1 MEGLVGMEYSQKKEK
16 QEEKNKLLSIK
27 NIINEWNNLS
37 IPKKI
42 GGIVLLIVGWLII
55 IDNWLRVDD
64 IIDALG

>member
-1 MEGLVGMEYSQKKEK
+1 MEYLQKKEK
-16 QEEKNKLLSIK
+16 QEEKNKPLSIK

-55 IDNWLRVDD
+55 IDDWLRVDD

>member
-16 QEEKNKLLSIK
+16 QEEKNKPLSIK